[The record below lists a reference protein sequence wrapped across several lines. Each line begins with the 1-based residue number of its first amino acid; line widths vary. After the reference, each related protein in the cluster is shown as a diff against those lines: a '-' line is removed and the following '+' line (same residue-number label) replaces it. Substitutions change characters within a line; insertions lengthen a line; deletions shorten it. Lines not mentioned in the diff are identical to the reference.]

1 MPRFH
6 VWRSGLFLVF
16 VFTVII
22 VQISLNLFLSSCD
35 QRSEDVLAN
44 KRNIIKRETDVV
56 RRLYTERL
64 TATHRTI
71 AALKVRLNQ
80 ASAEDDRRE
89 NSTEIEI
96 LRKVNAELSS
106 KLAKYKKLRKIV
118 SAQELSRL
126 KSDATKLDFLKSE
139 TPYNEFSITPFDSF
153 THVGIYSVN
162 KDGLVTRP
170 AKRPIGARVKEH
182 EEILNFALRV
192 LRDELPGA
200 RNIEKRDLAN
210 GISRLSR
217 VTGTQYDLIFK
228 AGKPNQYHRV
238 KIRRPF
244 SHLELV
250 DEVETLDTSKELINL
265 IIPLSGRTDSFKVF
279 LRHFGD
285 ICIRWDGK
293 VYLTVVYFGQKGYQ
307 ETKNLL
313 AEFEKREKFKNY
325 KFIYND
331 GPFSRGV
338 GLQQGAL
345 AWEKGNN
352 IMFFCDVDMHFTAD
366 FLERCR
372 FYTEPGR
379 MVYYPIVFSLYNPE
393 IVFNGK
399 PPAIDRQ
406 LYVGKYNGFW
416 RDFGFGMTCVYK
428 NDFVATRGFDTTIHG
443 WGMEDIKLYRKFL
456 RTKLAVIRAT
466 DRGIFHMYHPK
477 RCDSSLPSEQYLSCL
492 HSKASNE
499 ASHRQMGM
507 LAFGNRLFS
516 NLSPD
521 WKTKL
526 EYQPDFTMR
535 DSKTKSKKA
544 IDLWKRAD
552 DLDIEILEIK
562 QLQKRLEYAMNF
574 TTFGRNIFNQNTV
587 DVRVLRDLRLG
598 LENTTQVIKKIALS
612 LGKNNSRI
620 NDKFQ

>member
-6 VWRSGLFLVF
+6 AWRSGLFLVF
-16 VFTVII
+16 VFIVII
-22 VQISLNLFLSSCD
+22 VQISLNLLLYSCG
-35 QRSEDVLAN
+35 QRTEDVRAFT
-44 KRNIIKRETDVV
+44 RDIVDRQTDTV

-71 AALKVRLNQ
+71 AALQVRLKQ
-80 ASAEDDRRE
+80 ANAEENHRE
-89 NSTEIEI
+89 NSTEIQI

-118 SAQELSRL
+118 SAQELSKH

-139 TPYNEFSITPFDSF
+139 TPFNEFSITPFDSF

-162 KDGLVTRP
+162 KDGLVDRP
-170 AKRPIGARVKEH
+170 AKRPIGTRVNEH
-182 EEILNFALRV
+182 EETLNFALRV
-192 LRDELPGA
+192 LKDDLPGA
-200 RNIEKRDLAN
+200 QNIEKRDLAN

-217 VTGTQYDLIFK
+217 ITGTQYDLIFK

-265 IIPLSGRTDSFKVF
+265 IIPLSGRTDNFKTF
-279 LRHFGD
+279 LMRFGD
-285 ICIRWDGK
+285 ICVRWDGK
-293 VYLTVVYFGQKGYQ
+293 VYLTVVYFGRKGRQ
-307 ETKNLL
+307 EAKNLL
-313 AEFEKREKFKNY
+313 AEFGEREKFKNY
-325 KFIYND
+325 KIIYEK

-338 GLQQGAL
+338 GLQRGVL

-352 IMFFCDVDMHFTAD
+352 IMFFCDVDIHFTAD

-379 MVYYPIVFSLYNPE
+379 MVYYPIVFSLYNPN

-399 PPAIDRQ
+399 PPGIDQQ
-406 LYVGKYNGFW
+406 LNVGKYNGFW

-428 NDFVATRGFDTTIHG
+428 NDFVATKGFDTSIHG
-443 WGMEDIKLYRKFL
+443 WGIEDIKLYRKFL
-456 RTKLAVIRAT
+456 RTNLAVIRAT
-466 DRGIFHMYHPK
+466 DRGIFHMYHQK

-492 HSKASNE
+492 HSKAATE
-499 ASHRQMGM
+499 ASHRQIGM

-516 NLSPD
+516 NMAPD

-526 EYQPDFTMR
+526 EYQPDFSLR
-535 DSKTKSKKA
+535 DSKTKNKKA
-544 IDLWKRAD
+544 IDLWRRAD
-552 DLDIEILEIK
+552 ELDIEILEIK

-574 TTFGRNIFNQNTV
+574 TFGRKIFNHNKV
-587 DVRVLRDLRLG
+587 NVRVLRDLRLG
-598 LENTTQVIKKIALS
+598 LENATQVIKKMALAM
-612 LGKNNSRI
+612 GKNNTKI
-620 NDKFQ
+620 NQS